1 MSSLLCAIQFEL
13 CNELLKTID
22 NTEMSI
28 RLWVLNPRW
37 IIESAAVIVVVVLT
51 QHATNIAL
59 THKSSLYKL
68 RFGQIRHTY

>member
-1 MSSLLCAIQFEL
+1 MQFEL
-13 CNELLKTID
+13 CNELPKTID
-22 NTEMSI
+22 STEMSI

-37 IIESAAVIVVVVLT
+37 IIESAAVIVIVVLA